1 MIPPSPRTAVPML
14 LRAITAAA
22 VVFSL
27 TAVPRLPAQDS
38 SKSGPPSKGPP
49 TAIMVSGRTSDDGPP
64 VRLPWASREGV
75 GSADQPY
82 DLALDRG
89 KTVVLAFYPRDFT
102 KASTTEMR
110 TFAERYDSLFGSDV
124 VVVGISTDPLET
136 HNRFA
141 ASLDLPFRLLSDP
154 TQEVARRYASNDRSG
169 YSVARSTW
177 SGRTARSSTG
187 TSASTCSTRSTTPS
201 WAPPSDGRGAA
212 EPALILTARSRRC
225 VVP

>member
-1 MIPPSPRTAVPML
+1 MIHLSHRTAVPML
-14 LRAITAAA
+14 LLRAITAAT

-38 SKSGPPSKGPP
+38 NKSRPPSKGPP
-49 TAIMVSGRTSDDGPP
+49 TAIMVSGPDVGRRAPTF
-64 VRLPWASREGV
+64 RLPWASTEGV
-75 GSADQPY
+75 GPADQPY

-102 KASTTEMR
+102 NSSTTEMR

-136 HNRFA
+136 HSRFA

-169 YSVARSTW
+169 YLR
-177 SGRTARSSTG
+177 RTVYVVG
-187 TSASTCSTRSTTPS
+187 P
-201 WAPPSDGRGAA
+201 DGKVQYRNLRFNVLDPKHYAELGAA
-212 EPALILTARSRRC
+212 VRRSRGG
-225 VVP
+225 